1 QAQQESVVRVGGIV
15 DAVLISQEGAEGAAE
30 LEQAMPL
37 AVAAAQP
44 THLQAEDDAGVVH
57 AHLGDHALKA
67 VAFLGGPLAA
77 LSLVVV
83 DDKDALPGPPQGGG
97 VVGQGILALAGF
109 AMMADLV
116 GAGLP
121 DIDQGE
127 PLPVMG
133 ADLGGTWKWSGR
145 GVVGL
150 RHR

>member
-1 QAQQESVVRVGGIV
+1 
-15 DAVLISQEGAEGAAE
+15 
-30 LEQAMPL
+30 MPL

-67 VAFLGGPLAA
+67 VACFGGPLAA

-83 DDKDALPGPPQGGG
+83 DDQDALSGPAQGRG
-97 VVGQGILALAGF
+97 VLGQGVLALAGF

-116 GAGLP
+116 RAGLT

-127 PLPVMG
+127 PLAMMG
-133 ADLGGTWKWSGR
+133 ADLRGTWKW
-145 GVVGL
+145 
-150 RHR
+150 